1 MRALSIPSH
10 SRHLYQE
17 FIRSADLS
25 VGVYR
30 LDAGATDEQ
39 RPHSEDEVYYVIRG
53 RAKFT
58 SGGETVDVASQLCLF
73 VPAGA
78 AHKFHDIVE
87 PLELLVFFGPAEGER
102 KTG

>member
-1 MRALSIPSH
+1 MRALTIPSH
-10 SRHLYQE
+10 SRHLYEE

-30 LDAGATDEQ
+30 LGAGAIDEQ
-39 RPHSEDEVYYVIRG
+39 RPHSEDEIYYVING

-58 SGGETVDVASQLCLF
+58 SAGQTVDVTPRLCLF
-73 VPAGA
+73 VPANET
-78 AHKFHDIVE
+78 HRFHDIIE
-87 PLELLVFFGPAEGER
+87 PLEVLVFFGPAEGKR

>member
-1 MRALSIPSH
+1 MRVLLIPSH
-10 SRHLYQE
+10 SHNLYEE
-17 FIRSADLS
+17 FIRSTDLS

-39 RPHSEDEVYYVIRG
+39 RPHSEDEVYYVING
-53 RAKFT
+53 RAQFT
-58 SGGETVDVASQLCLF
+58 SGGRTVDVVPQLCLF
-73 VPAGA
+73 VPA
-78 AHKFHDIVE
+78 HETHNFHDIVE

>member
-1 MRALSIPSH
+1 MRALQVPSH
-10 SRHLYQE
+10 SRHLYEE

-30 LDAGATDEQ
+30 LDTGAIDEQ
-39 RPHSEDEVYYVIRG
+39 RPHSEDEIYYIITG

-58 SGGETVDVASQLCLF
+58 SGGQTVDVGPRLCLF
-73 VPAGA
+73 VPANEI
-78 AHKFHDIVE
+78 HRFHDIIE
-87 PLELLVFFGPAEGER
+87 PLEVLVFFGPAEGER